1 MQDQKLKIISQFM
14 SFALCTIV
22 LSFALCT
29 LHFDKVYANGIS
41 ISASPSLIKINAITP
56 SDTKSPITIENRG
69 NNAINIQIL
78 FKPFHSSKKENGE
91 IVYLN
96 NNEIPDIYKK
106 IFNQIH
112 VTDNGI
118 ITTNFE
124 LGPRQKKNL
133 ELQLIIP
140 KNEPDSDYYFSVI
153 FLARRSLG
161 EGGLASESS
170 PIQQNP
176 IEANEVGIADSFPD
190 DENAQDQNFSV
201 INAGIAINVLLSIGN
216 KNNPQGTIEEF
227 SAPSFLKSGPV
238 EFTVRIKNI
247 GSRSFAPKAIIFIKN
262 IFGQTVGRVD
272 IESDNILADSIR
284 SLTDIQ
290 TASSPARRSFSEGGS
305 SSKTLWR
312 ENFLLGPYTATLN
325 IAISDKGP
333 VYNQSLIFLAIPI
346 PLIIGIILSILM
358 LLIIFLRV
366 RYHIKNYK

>member
-1 MQDQKLKIISQFM
+1 MKIVNCKLKIICS
-14 SFALCTIV
+14 SV
-22 LSFALCT
+22 LICLLACLFPSLAKAEELS
-29 LHFDKVYANGIS
+29 L
-41 ISASPSLIKINAITP
+41 SASPSLIKINAITP

-153 FLARRSLG
+153 FLARRNELTPR
-161 EGGLASESS
+161 SS
-170 PIQQNP
+170 P
-176 IEANEVGIADSFPD
+176 EANEGEPSTQTDEANSFPD

-247 GSRSFAPKAIIFIKN
+247 GSRIFAPKAIIFIKN

-290 TASSPARRSFSEGGS
+290 TASS
-305 SSKTLWR
+305 SSKQKIFWR

-366 RYHIKNYK
+366 RYHIKNDK

>member
-29 LHFDKVYANGIS
+29 LHFNKVYADGIS

-153 FLARRSLG
+153 FLARRNELTPR
-161 EGGLASESS
+161 SS
-170 PIQQNP
+170 P
-176 IEANEVGIADSFPD
+176 EANEGEPSTQTDEANSFPD

-262 IFGQTVGRVD
+262 IFGQIVGRVD

-290 TASSPARRSFSEGGS
+290 TASSP
-305 SSKTLWR
+305 SKQKIFWR

-366 RYHIKNYK
+366 RYHIKNDK